1 MPFTNPHPQPKP
13 PQPNAAKMKTPL
25 QIFPPPPPP
34 AAYDP
39 QLPFYGPGAL
49 ACWYLSLLC
58 VLLTWTLHPT
68 KSFVHLSL
76 TPDVAFYTLYACLAA
91 GHMAVQAARF
101 SASEL
106 DQLRGTGALGWSDAR
121 VQYHDVTGVMDE
133 GMKGMVAGL
142 NVSFRVG
149 VYFFW
154 VGGCVLGA
162 VAGGKRMWPRGM
174 GPVRRRERALPWM
187 VAGAEAWTVGCFG
200 LVAARCGFW
209 TVVGAFW
216 EYTLING
223 ILVGASALMTYL
235 GFFISG
241 MLYTVPRYG
250 FWPEMR
256 EFWEEARAKGVDYRR
271 LLVMLVI
278 GLWVSSL
285 GLLHAFV
292 AVWVLYWA
300 VPLSGFPDLGVS
312 ITGLDQI
319 LALCTGLVAL
329 AFISSSVI
337 QARFGDW
344 KTFWVWVRAEWDK
357 EVSKGQPRKQ
367 RKASSQVQPGT
378 DLELA
383 SLSGRGEKHTTG
395 QTTAWKYG

>member
-1 MPFTNPHPQPKP
+1 
-13 PQPNAAKMKTPL
+13 MKTPL
-25 QIFPPPPPP
+25 QIALPPPPP

-49 ACWYLSLLC
+49 ACWYLSLFC

-68 KSFVHLSL
+68 KSFVHLNL

-91 GHMAVQAARF
+91 GHMAVQASRL
-101 SASEL
+101 SPSEL
-106 DQLRGTGALGWSDAR
+106 DQMRGAGALGWNDPRA
-121 VQYHDVTGVMDE
+121 QYYDVTERMDE

-162 VAGGKRMWPRGM
+162 VVGGKRMWPREM
-174 GPVRRRERALPWM
+174 GGVRRRERALPWM

-200 LVAARCGFW
+200 WAAARCGFW
-209 TVVGAFW
+209 TVMSAFW
-216 EYTLING
+216 QYTIIMG
-223 ILVGASALMTYL
+223 MLVGASVVMAWVLVFMGLM
-235 GFFISG
+235 
-241 MLYTVPRYG
+241 MYTVPRYS

-256 EFWEEARAKGVDYRR
+256 EFWEEARDRGVNYRH

-278 GLWVSSL
+278 GLVAPVF
-285 GLLHAFV
+285 LLFYGFV
-292 AVWVLYWA
+292 AFWVLSWS

-312 ITGLDQI
+312 MTGLDQI

-329 AFISSSVI
+329 AFISSSVV

-344 KTFWVWVRAEWDK
+344 KTFLVWFRAEWDK
-357 EVSKGQPRKQ
+357 EMRRGKPRKQ
-367 RKASSQVQPGT
+367 PKAPSRVQPGT

-383 SLSGRGEKHTTG
+383 SLSGREEKDSTG
-395 QTTAWKYG
+395 QATAWKYG